1 MRCIVPRTHSASS
14 HQVNANLAATREAR
28 QVRDS
33 SNKQPIRSDKPKR
46 KADRSG
52 VFQSSVA
59 QLDALRVFMFDGWN
73 KSRGDAKHGRVERQ
87 QTLSWEKL
95 TLKLERDGEL

>member
-1 MRCIVPRTHSASS
+1 MRCIAQRTHSASS
-14 HQVNANLAATREAR
+14 HQVTADLAATREAR

-33 SNKQPIRSDKPKR
+33 SNKQPTRSDKPKR

-59 QLDALRVFMFDGWN
+59 QVDALRKFMFDGWN
-73 KSRGDAKHGRVERQ
+73 KSRGDAKHGRVLRQ
-87 QTLSWEKL
+87 QTVC
-95 TLKLERDGEL
+95 